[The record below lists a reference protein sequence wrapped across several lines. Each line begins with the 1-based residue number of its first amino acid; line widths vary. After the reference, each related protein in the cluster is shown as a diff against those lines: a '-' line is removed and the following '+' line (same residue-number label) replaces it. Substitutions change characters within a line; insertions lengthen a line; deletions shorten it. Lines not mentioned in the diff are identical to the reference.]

1 MEYDLIGIG
10 FGPANISLAIALDEI
25 GWNGSV
31 HFIERCDGPSW
42 QPGMLLDGTDIQHH
56 PLRDLVTP
64 RNPQSKYGFLSFL
77 SAQGRLFE
85 FLNLGIPFALRKDY
99 AAYIRWV
106 ARQFDPVVSYSQ
118 EVVDVSVVPGGQ
130 CLGEG
135 LKYEVRTKDG
145 RSFRARALSFAP
157 GRTPLVPGVFASH
170 LGDRVVHF
178 THYLGALARWKQES
192 EVRSIAVV
200 GASQSAI
207 EIVLDLRRQ
216 LPTTE
221 IHNIQRGFSYQLKDT
236 SPFTEHAYFPEF
248 VDYFYRMAET
258 RQRAMSF
265 SIRRSNYGA
274 ADHDV
279 IHQLYLA
286 MYEQRLDGQTT
297 IRLYTN
303 RDVERVTTDGSR
315 SIILDLVERND
326 GDRTALNVDAVIL
339 ATGFRNFGSDEEQEL
354 FPPLL
359 SKLVPYARRRESG
372 SLSISRDYR
381 LETKAGSRQLPPI
394 FINGLCESTHGLG
407 DAGSFSLLALRS
419 WRIAISL
426 IEALGVKPGRPLAR
440 VDRETH
446 SISARRG

>member
-1 MEYDLIGIG
+1 MEYDLVGIG

-25 GWNGSV
+25 GWHGSM
-31 HFIERCDGPSW
+31 HFIERCDEPGW

-77 SAQGRLFE
+77 SAQGRMFE

-106 ARQFDPVVSYSQ
+106 ARQFDRVVSYSQ
-118 EVVDVSVVPGGQ
+118 EVVDILVVPGGRRP
-130 CLGEG
+130 GEG
-135 LKYEVRTKDG
+135 LRFEVRTRDG
-145 RSFRARALSFAP
+145 KSVRARALSFAP
-157 GRTPLVPGVFASH
+157 GRTPLVPDVFAPH

-178 THYLGALARWKQES
+178 TQYLGALSRWKQAGEM
-192 EVRSIAVV
+192 RSIAVV

-207 EIVLDLRRQ
+207 EIVLDLKRQ

-236 SPFTEHAYFPEF
+236 SPFTEHAYFPQF
-248 VDYFYRMAET
+248 VDYFFQMSEKQ
-258 RQRAMSF
+258 QRAMSS

-286 MYEQRLDGQTT
+286 MYEQKLDGQPT
-297 IRLYTN
+297 IRLHTN
-303 RDVERVTTDGSR
+303 QNVDRVTTDGSR
-315 SIILDLVERND
+315 SIVLDLIEQNH

-339 ATGFRNFGSDEEQEL
+339 ATGFRNFGSGEEQEL

-381 LETKAGSRQLPPI
+381 LETEADCRLPPI

-419 WRIAISL
+419 WKIATSL
-426 IEALGVKPGRPLAR
+426 IDMLGVESGRPLAR
-440 VDRETH
+440 VDRDTQ
-446 SISARRG
+446 SVAARWG